1 MSHSTFRGGPVGASS
16 HGLSI
21 NNTQGAGSLLARS
34 LFVGGGSKRRGNKK
48 RLR

>member
-21 NNTQGAGSLLARS
+21 NNTQGAGSLLAGP
-34 LFVGGGSKRRGNKK
+34 LFVGGREQKERQ
-48 RLR
+48 

>member
-16 HGLSI
+16 RGLSI

-34 LFVGGGSKRRGNKK
+34 LFVGGREQKERQ
-48 RLR
+48 